1 MNVSFLLAGV
11 ITRGQL
17 LIPTGFFH
25 RFGLSGLVMVT
36 AGAHQV
42 AGVVAKVGGGVIYR
56 AALVMAARWPARRG
70 VAISMKRS
78 TAGTA

>member
-1 MNVSFLLAGV
+1 MNVGFLLAGV

-25 RFGLSGLVMVT
+25 RLGLSGLVMVT
-36 AGAHQV
+36 AEAHQV
-42 AGVVAKVGGGVIYR
+42 AGVVAKVGGVIYR
-56 AALVMAARWPARRG
+56 AALVTPARWPARRG